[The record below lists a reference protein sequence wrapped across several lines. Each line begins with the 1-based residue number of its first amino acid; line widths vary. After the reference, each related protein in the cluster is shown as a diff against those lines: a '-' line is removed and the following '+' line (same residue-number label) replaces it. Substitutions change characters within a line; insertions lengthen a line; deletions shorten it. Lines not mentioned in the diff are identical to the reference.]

1 MATIEKRTAK
11 GETVY
16 RVKVRM
22 KGYPPQSSTFKR
34 LTDARIWAKDIE
46 SDIRHGRHF
55 KTFEAKRHTLAELI
69 DRYMTGPASDKKDF
83 PQKVRQLQWW
93 KARFGSRLLADLTAP
108 VLAEQRDILIA
119 GTDKT
124 PPKPRN
130 PATGNRYLAALSD
143 VFTYAVKECDWMEEN
158 PMRKVTRRKESKGR
172 ERFLSDA
179 ERERLLAACRA
190 STNPDLYPAVVLS
203 LATGA
208 RRMEI
213 LGLRWPQVDLTRS
226 VITLTDTKNGES
238 RVLPLSDQVRELLR
252 ERAKVRRIH
261 SDLVFPSR
269 SDTQPV
275 QLRHAW
281 HEALKVAAIEDF
293 HWHDLRHSAASYLA
307 MGGATLMEIAAVL
320 GHKTLAMVKRY
331 SHLSEPHTAAVVE
344 RMNSAIFGR
353 EEREYGR

>member
-22 KGYPPQSSTFKR
+22 KGYPPQTATFTR

-55 KTFEAKRHTLAELI
+55 KTIEAKRHTLAELI
-69 DRYMTGPASDKKDF
+69 DRYRIGPAADKKDF
-83 PQKVRQLQWW
+83 PQKARQLQWW
-93 KARFGSRLLADLTAP
+93 KARLGSRVLADLTSP
-108 VLAEQRDILIA
+108 VLAEHRDMLIA
-119 GTDKT
+119 GTDKN

-130 PATGNRYLAALSD
+130 PATSNRYLAALSD
-143 VFTYAVKECDWMEEN
+143 VFTHAVREYQWMEEN
-158 PMRKVTRRKESKGR
+158 PLRNVSRRQESKGR

-190 STNPDLYPAVVLS
+190 SSNPDLYPAVVLA

-213 LGLRWPQVDLTRS
+213 LGLRWPQVDLVRS
-226 VITLTDTKNGES
+226 VITLTETKNGE
-238 RVLPLSDQVRELLR
+238 RRILPLSPPIKDLLR
-252 ERAKVRRIH
+252 DRAKVRRIN
-261 SDLVFPSR
+261 SDWVFPGPSATR
-269 SDTQPV
+269 PA

-281 HEALKVAAIEDF
+281 HEALKAAEIEDF
-293 HWHDLRHSAASYLA
+293 HWHDLRHSCASYLA
-307 MGGATLMEIAAVL
+307 MGGATLMEIATIL

-331 SHLSEPHTAAVVE
+331 SHLSDPHTAAVVSK
-344 RMNSAIFGR
+344 MNAEIFG
-353 EEREYGR
+353 GSSS